1 MTNEMT
7 NDTDPTQL
15 LSEIDALFDLL
26 AEVDDHEQLTRLE
39 SLAASFSPNAIA
51 SVRKLLQGVNRHANF
66 FAQPAA
72 ASVLHDRPFNPGD
85 SIGRWRVDG
94 ELGRGGQAVALAVT
108 RQEGGF
114 DQRAVLKMPL
124 GEPPSPDAIRRLLR
138 ERQLLATLKHPGLPA
153 LIDGGVRENGT
164 PFLVIERIDGVPIDR
179 HVDERQSSLSERIA
193 LLRQVAQI
201 VAYAHAQLILH
212 RDIKPA
218 NILIEADGRVVLL
231 DFGVAQSLKPQD
243 TATSAGYTLAYAAPE
258 QVRGERCSA
267 ATDVYGLAALGC
279 RLLTGESPF
288 PGLTATAQLRA
299 VLEATPT
306 LPTHLDRDLIA
317 ILQRA
322 LRKEPSSR
330 YASVAEFDAELQRWQ
345 ANLPVLAHEGGR
357 RYFFGKWLR
366 RWRVAVAVS
375 LMLSVITGVA
385 LWQAQRA
392 NQFAA
397 QAESERGT
405 AVRELT
411 RQELLQEH
419 YASVFNRL
427 LQSGTD
433 IAPEALIEALGDIRI
448 AAVSEDQR
456 ATQSVVLAVADLQLT
471 RGDYAAAIKTLE
483 PLADSL
489 PELTALEQVGLAET
503 SATALL
509 RTGKLDDAD
518 AALERGEA
526 VLAEVPESRLP
537 LAKASLAVVRAQILR
552 ARGKLPEALAM
563 AHIAA
568 DLVQNSTITSP
579 VRVGQMLSNCALTA
593 MYAGD
598 ISLAR
603 TWGQLGLDIL
613 KSAGLAD
620 MGSYQTSEANLA
632 TMDIVA
638 GDPAKALVRF
648 EAIEQN
654 APDNENATAREAR
667 RLLMARALVL
677 MGQGDRALKMVEASS
692 KAFCALLGD
701 DTPDC
706 ERARIAGA
714 DIANWLG
721 DVPRASA
728 FMNAVRQP
736 DAPAIAANFNATR
749 AMQQLNA
756 APSAATVSAVD
767 SMLAAQA
774 AAPGL
779 GRRSAFRQRLAAS
792 ERLFT
797 AGHEA
802 LARQLIASLAAD
814 PALIKDVDGI
824 DRIWM
829 QLWRADH
836 AGTLGDQQPLVDDL
850 ERLLGQDH
858 ASVLAWRARVVAAGT
873 T

>member
-1 MTNEMT
+1 MT
-7 NDTDPTQL
+7 NDPSNDTRPTAL
-15 LSEIDALFDLL
+15 LNDIDALFDLL
-26 AEVDDHEQLTRLE
+26 AEVDDHEQLARLE
-39 SLAASFSPNAIA
+39 SLATEFSPEAIA
-51 SVRKLLQGVNRHANF
+51 SVRKLLLGVSRHAEF

-72 ASVLHDRPFNPGD
+72 ATVLHDRSFNLGD
-85 SIGRWRVDG
+85 SIGRWRVDS
-94 ELGRGGQAVALAVT
+94 ELGRGGQAVALAVS

-114 DQRAVLKMPL
+114 EQRAVLKMPL
-124 GEPPSPDAIRRLLR
+124 GDPPSPDAIRRLLR

-179 HVDERQSSLSERIA
+179 HVDERQLSLVERMA

-218 NILIEADGRVVLL
+218 NILIEAGGRVVLL

-279 RLLTGESPF
+279 RLLTGDSPF

-299 VLEATPT
+299 VLEDTPT

-330 YASVAEFDAELQRWQ
+330 YASVSEFDAELQRWQ

-357 RYFFGKWLR
+357 RYRFGKWLR

-375 LMLSVITGVA
+375 LMLTVITGVA

-392 NQFAA
+392 NRFAA
-397 QAESERGT
+397 QAESERRT

-427 LQSGTD
+427 LQSGTA
-433 IAPEALIEALGDIRI
+433 IAPETLIHDLGDIRI
-448 AAVSEDQR
+448 AAVSEDRR
-456 ATQSVVLAVADLQLT
+456 AKQSVVLAVADLQMT
-471 RGDYAAAIKTLE
+471 RGDYVAAINTLAPLAAA
-483 PLADSL
+483 L
-489 PELTALEQVGLAET
+489 PELTALEQVGFAET

-509 RTGKLDDAD
+509 RTGKLDDAN
-518 AALERGEA
+518 AALARGEA
-526 VLAEVPESRLP
+526 VLADVPESRLP
-537 LAKASLAVVRAQILR
+537 LAKASLAVLRAQILR
-552 ARGKLPEALAM
+552 AQGKLPESLAM
-563 AHIAA
+563 ARIAV
-568 DLVQNSTITSP
+568 DLTQDNTATSP
-579 VRVGQMLSNCALTA
+579 MRVGQMLSNCALTA

-598 ISLAR
+598 LSLAR
-603 TWGQLGLDIL
+603 TWGQRGLDIL

-620 MGSYQTSEANLA
+620 AVNYQTSEGNQAA
-632 TMDIVA
+632 MDIVA
-638 GDPAKALVRF
+638 GDPAKALARF
-648 EAIEQN
+648 EAIEKN
-654 APDNENATAREAR
+654 ALDNENATAREAR

-677 MGQGDRALKMVEASS
+677 MGQGDRALSMVEASGKS
-692 KAFCALLGD
+692 FCALLGE

-721 DVPRASA
+721 DVPRALA
-728 FMNAVRQP
+728 FLNAVRQP
-736 DAPAIAANFNATR
+736 EAPAIAANFNATR

-756 APSAATVSAVD
+756 SPSTATVSAVD
-767 SMLAAQA
+767 SMLTAQA
-774 AAPGL
+774 ASPGL
-779 GRRSAFRQRLAAS
+779 GQRSAFRQRLAAS
-792 ERLFT
+792 ERLFA

-802 LARQLIASLAAD
+802 LARQLVASLAVD
-814 PALIKDVDGI
+814 PALIEDVDGI

-829 QLWRADH
+829 RLWQADH
-836 AGTLGDQQPLVDDL
+836 AGTLGDKQSLVAEL
-850 ERLLGQDH
+850 ERLLGRDH
-858 ASVLAWRARVVAAGT
+858 ASVLAWRARVAAAGT
-873 T
+873 S